1 MTDYAPAGTSGSTI
15 DQQMTA
21 DVQTYEDACE
31 AYEKA
36 NDTYQTDMDEFNSL
50 AAEDP
55 SAAIIFFI
63 TVCAPDFLSAS
74 EANINV
80 YSTQMNISNDMR
92 SFETDA
98 TNQLNTGQNMTATEA
113 QNFENDINDLQAW
126 TDYLDG
132 TSSGSPFNPNA
143 TDPYK
148 DSKYLA
154 PIDAT
159 NGASI
164 SSDCTAIKNEFK
176 TYNSDGTVKS
186 DDWDDSTK
194 VAKDISK
201 WFTIAPYSDGSDIST
216 YQEAPQVKALQ
227 ESLQE
232 INSSVSTLSSSQQTT
247 FQYYLGNYNQCT
259 SIFNSLET
267 STIDGEKTMITNQ
280 KAQ

>member
-1 MTDYAPAGTSGSTI
+1 
-15 DQQMTA
+15 
-21 DVQTYEDACE
+21 
-31 AYEKA
+31 
-36 NDTYQTDMDEFNSL
+36 
-50 AAEDP
+50 
-55 SAAIIFFI
+55 
-63 TVCAPDFLSAS
+63 VCAPDFLSAS

-113 QNFENDINDLQAW
+113 QAFEDDINDLKTW

-143 TDPYK
+143 TDPYS
-148 DSKYLA
+148 DGKYLA

-164 SSDCTAIKNEFK
+164 SSDCTSIEDQF
-176 TYNSDGTVKS
+176 G
-186 DDWDDSTK
+186 DDWGDSTK

-201 WFTIAPYSDGSDIST
+201 WFTVTPYSDGSDIST
-216 YQEAPQVKALQ
+216 YEEAPQVKAIQ

-280 KAQ
+280 KTQ